1 MGNSSIVF
9 WKLLFRLF
17 RLYLMKIC
25 GAAEE
30 FYQQKSITKSSHL
43 VTSGLIFA

>member
-9 WKLLFRLF
+9 GKLLLRLF
-17 RLYLMKIC
+17 GLCLMKIC

-30 FYQQKSITKSSHL
+30 IYEQKSITKSSRL
-43 VTSGLIFA
+43 VTCGLIFA